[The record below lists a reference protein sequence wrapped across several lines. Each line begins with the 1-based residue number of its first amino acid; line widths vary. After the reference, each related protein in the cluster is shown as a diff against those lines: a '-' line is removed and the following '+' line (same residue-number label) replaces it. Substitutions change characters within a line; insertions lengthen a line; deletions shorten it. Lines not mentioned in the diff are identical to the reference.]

1 MGAPRQLSKS
11 CHSERSEE
19 SVPFLPPAGGVA
31 AESSDSVIGDV
42 IEDGSCCHI
51 FISENV
57 SQRTVPDDREPS
69 LMTHVFGNTKVPSPC
84 VPISES
90 TPD

>member
-31 AESSDSVIGDV
+31 AEGSDRTGDA
-42 IEDGSCCHI
+42 DPSTPQC
-51 FISENV
+51 FA
-57 SQRTVPDDREPS
+57 QDDRLGGFAAS
-69 LMTHVFGNTKVPSPC
+69 LFWQNSCTAAAPHLQ
-84 VPISES
+84 I
-90 TPD
+90 